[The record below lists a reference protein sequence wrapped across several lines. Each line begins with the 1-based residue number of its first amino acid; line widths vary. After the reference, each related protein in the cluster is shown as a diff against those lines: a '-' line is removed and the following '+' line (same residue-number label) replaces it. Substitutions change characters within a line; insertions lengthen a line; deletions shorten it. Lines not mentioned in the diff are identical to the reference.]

1 MKIKG
6 NMRKASAFTPDLFP
20 PPTEENFKK
29 YAGGASTGGASAS
42 SGSSSAG
49 GLPSVFQLPPPAL
62 KSDSLFNLM
71 ALYFTTGDAQKNVDK
86 IKAVFQLDLIPKKGQ
101 PPVRRWAIDMK
112 NGQGSVKYGVAEKSD
127 VQFTMTEDD
136 FIAIQD
142 GKLNPQTAFM
152 TVRILY

>member
-1 MKIKG
+1 
-6 NMRKASAFTPDLFP
+6 
-20 PPTEENFKK
+20 
-29 YAGGASTGGASAS
+29 
-42 SGSSSAG
+42 
-49 GLPSVFQLPPPAL
+49 
-62 KSDSLFNLM
+62 M

-152 TVRILY
+152 TGKMKIKGSMAKATLFTPEIFPKPTPENLEKYKA